1 MGKYSESGQATVE
14 NIVDKLLGDT
24 TDLLVSRFHP
34 RSIILAGSFG
44 RGEATIIGHEGKVEF
59 LSDCEI
65 VLVANK
71 CISRTRIVR
80 NLSSIIAQE
89 STPKFVIRSS
99 IALPV
104 YSLIPIASIL
114 WKPTIWNYDL
124 KYGSR
129 MLYGENYIERM
140 PDFKPEQI
148 PVWEGIRLIFNRIAE
163 ALRYFPADGNLS
175 TPEQEQETAFWIIKI
190 ILACQDALLIA
201 TGRYHVSC
209 RMRNELFRE
218 AFGQHFT
225 ELQEKLPQFASLAA
239 QATNYKLRGEI
250 FWTDTMKLWFD
261 AAEICD
267 VALKYLL
274 HQYMNIDFYSYLELQ
289 EKFSKYSILRYMMVL
304 ARRFSAKSL
313 ILALPSVL
321 RAGGPWVHLVYP
333 AIALVYFSL
342 SRDGTV
348 DRPLLEEAKNTV
360 SLFTRIKPTC
370 GDPLEEWKYLKDEV
384 CNLWYALNK

>member
-1 MGKYSESGQATVE
+1 MGKYTESGQTTIE
-14 NIVDKLLGDT
+14 NIVDKLLQDT
-24 TDLLVSRFHP
+24 TDLLVSHFHP

-44 RGEATIIGHEGKVEF
+44 RGEATIIGDEGKLEF

-71 CISRTRIVR
+71 YISRSRIVK
-80 NLSSIIAQE
+80 NFSSIVAQG
-89 STPKFVIRSS
+89 STPKFVVRSS

-104 YSLIPIASIL
+104 YSLLPIASIL

-129 MLYGENYIERM
+129 ILYGETYVERM

-148 PVWEGIRLIFNRIAE
+148 PAWEGIRLIFNRMAE

-175 TPEQEQETAFWIIKI
+175 TPEQEQETAFWVIKI

-209 RMRNELFRE
+209 RRRNELFRE
-218 AFGQHFT
+218 VFSQHFT
-225 ELQEKLPQFASLAA
+225 GLQEKLPQFASLAA

-261 AAEICD
+261 TAEICD
-267 VALKYLL
+267 VALKYSL
-274 HQYMNIDFYSYLELQ
+274 HQYMNIDFSSYLELQ
-289 EKFSKYSILRYMMVL
+289 EKFLKHSILRYMMTL
-304 ARRFSAKSL
+304 ARSFSAKSL
-313 ILALPSVL
+313 IFALPSVL

-333 AIALVYFSL
+333 AIAMVYFSL
-342 SRDGTV
+342 SRDGMI
-348 DRPLLEEAKNTV
+348 DRPLLKEARNTI
-360 SLFTRIKPTC
+360 SLFTRIKPMC
-370 GDPLEEWKYLKDEV
+370 ADPLEEWKYLKDEV
-384 CNLWYALNK
+384 HKLWYALGA